1 MESPMLDQYRKPEAK
16 KQQAAFSL
24 SYTEHIFGYS
34 IWGFGHRPAGRGVC
48 AMSTSWR
55 DKQQPS
61 LINFIAAFLAANSY
75 RLNFLSISPDFI
87 FNNGELS
94 VAFIFE
100 TNWDCQNEG

>member
-75 RLNFLSISPDFI
+75 RLNFLSISPVSTSSC
-87 FNNGELS
+87 FNVTQLFLWRLS
-94 VAFIFE
+94 V
-100 TNWDCQNEG
+100 T